1 MKTIK
6 WTFLVNITVISL
18 FAISTSGCSIIENH
32 LKQKSIESVPPEDST
47 EQNIKTGTVKEQEE
61 IRGSTSPGQVRIKA
75 DVLRQMNCRQSSE
88 TDYIYG
94 IYQVGWTAKGDRYE
108 GILKMN
114 GNVGQMRLKFFN
126 SAINS
131 EDLVDQTMVL
141 ATCPQGLI
149 LVGFNPTDPNT
160 KNKHSFYV
168 ADNIFIR
175 RETNGAI
182 TLVLIDDQGVT
193 SPLEIQKI
201 SN

>member
-1 MKTIK
+1 MKMIK
-6 WTFLVNITVISL
+6 WTVLVNITVISL

-32 LKQKSIESVPPEDST
+32 LKQKSIEPVPREDST
-47 EQNIKTGTVKEQEE
+47 EKNITTGTV
-61 IRGSTSPGQVRIKA
+61 KA

-94 IYQVGWTAKGDRYE
+94 TYQVGWTAKGDRYE

-160 KNKHSFYV
+160 NNKHSFYV